1 MVQGRRLKLEV
12 WLRKEAKAR
21 SVGQGRRLK
30 LEGWVR
36 GGGIE
41 GEFIKITNAVGDGDV
56 QVCEPRGT
64 LF

>member
-1 MVQGRRLKLEV
+1 M
-12 WLRKEAKAR
+12 
-21 SVGQGRRLK
+21 GQGRRLK